1 MSRIQIHWT
10 IPIALGML
18 LWRRPNMSGAVIAA
32 SVVLHEAAHCAMFKC
47 MHIKISGIVVHIFG
61 VKIQTYGQGGFPPRQ
76 MIPIALSGPMV
87 NLMLGIVACHCG
99 WEQWT
104 MPNMVLACINFLPAF
119 PLDGGQIA
127 YSVLATYA
135 GRKRAK
141 RILRH
146 CGYGLGTLFLLA
158 GGYVFF
164 VTKFNFT
171 FLLFGGFL
179 LYAAKNGGINPV
191 LESKILYDGVMS
203 RALVC
208 LIDEHAT
215 VADAA
220 ANLPA
225 TAVGAVIDNT
235 GTVLGLVTAYGLY
248 HEMERTGDNLCVKDC
263 IR

>member
-1 MSRIQIHWT
+1 MSV
-10 IPIALGML
+10 
-18 LWRRPNMSGAVIAA
+18 AVIVT
-32 SVVLHEAAHCAMFKC
+32 SVVLHEAAHCVMFKC
-47 MHIKISGIVVHIFG
+47 MHINIRGIVVHMFG
-61 VKIQTYGQGGFPPRQ
+61 VKIQTTGQGGFSPRQ

-104 MPNMVLACINFLPAF
+104 MPNMVLACINFLPVF
-119 PLDGGQIA
+119 PLDGGQIV
-127 YSVLATYA
+127 YSVLAIYM

-146 CGYGLGTLFLLA
+146 CGCGLGILFLLA
-158 GGYVFF
+158 GGYVLF

-191 LESKILYDGVMS
+191 LESKALHGGTMS
-203 RALVC
+203 RASLC
-208 LIDEHAT
+208 LIDEHT
-215 VADAA
+215 TIADAA

-225 TAVGAVIDNT
+225 TAVGVVIDNT
-235 GTVLGLVTAYGLY
+235 GAVLGLVTAYGLY
-248 HEMERTGDNLCVKDC
+248 HEMERAGDNLCVKEC